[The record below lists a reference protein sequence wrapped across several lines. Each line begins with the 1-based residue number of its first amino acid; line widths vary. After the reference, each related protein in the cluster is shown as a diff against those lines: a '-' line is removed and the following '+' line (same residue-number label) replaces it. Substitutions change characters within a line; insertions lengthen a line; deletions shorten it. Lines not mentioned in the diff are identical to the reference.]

1 MNNYPDNMIEVKNVT
16 KRFGHKTALHRINLF
31 LKKGDFLA
39 LLGPNGAGK
48 TTLIQIL
55 SSLMRPTTG
64 DLRIA
69 GHDARKESEELRR
82 IIGVVSHHT
91 FLYDHLTADENLK
104 FYGLMYDVKNL
115 RERIEELLERVGL
128 RDRRHE
134 RVHTFSRG
142 MQQRL
147 SIARAVLHDPS
158 LLLLDE
164 PYASLDRE
172 GVKIMKKI
180 LEGHRER
187 GLTTVMTSHDLERA
201 LELCNR
207 VAILRSGVMVFD
219 QEISRIARTDFQHL
233 YFSYAE
239 SREESFRSWT

>member
-1 MNNYPDNMIEVKNVT
+1 MNDRPEDTIEVRDVT
-16 KRFGHKTALHRINLF
+16 KRFGHKTALYRINLF

-64 DLRIA
+64 DLWIA
-69 GHDARKESEELRR
+69 GHDVGKKGEELRR
-82 IIGVVSHHT
+82 IIGVISHHT
-91 FLYDHLTADENLK
+91 FLYDHLTAYENLI

-115 RERIEELLERVGL
+115 SEKIEGLLERVGL

-147 SIARAVLHDPS
+147 SIARAVLHNPS
-158 LLLLDE
+158 ILLLDE
-164 PYASLDRE
+164 PYAGLDRKGGE
-172 GVKIMKKI
+172 MIKEI
-180 LEGHRER
+180 LEDHRKR
-187 GLTTVMTSHDLERA
+187 GCTIVMTSHDLERA
-201 LELCNR
+201 VELCNR

-219 QEISRIARTDFQHL
+219 QEVSRIARSDFQHL
-233 YFSYAE
+233 YSNYAE
-239 SREESFRSWT
+239 LREDSIRSWT